1 MKRVVCIMLVIMTGM
16 YLGAGPSRMSAAT
29 AAPRAG
35 LFDFFRKKKKN
46 PGLPSLWRKVK
57 QRRKRKRTVRTERLF
72 YPI

>member
-35 LFDFFRKKKKN
+35 LFDFFRKKKK
-46 PGLPSLWRKVK
+46 K
-57 QRRKRKRTVRTERLF
+57 TAATEIGRAHV
-72 YPI
+72 